1 MSSLLSELMTSG
13 GWMLHA
19 GRANKPCGL
28 GDHPTPASQSGG
40 TPGSM
45 VANAI
50 AEASTL
56 PATPPPTSDNGIVVR
71 RSISVNEVPE
81 KISASTASCAA
92 LPAGFAAV

>member
-40 TPGSM
+40 TP
-45 VANAI
+45 NFY
-50 AEASTL
+50 STFTQKSL
-56 PATPPPTSDNGIVVR
+56 LDH
-71 RSISVNEVPE
+71 
-81 KISASTASCAA
+81 
-92 LPAGFAAV
+92 